1 MKKHLLKSFLKIN
14 LASTL
19 VTFILAFIIQNFII
33 QHKEERMRN
42 CYMPLFTELLI
53 TLFCFFI
60 SLSTLTIFLNLFQNL
75 RKQRLLKSLSFFLLP
90 FITTITFIIVFFQ
103 DGFTDKRVI
112 LLLAALVIP
121 VWFLIIWEYRKFI
134 KYYF

>member
-42 CYMPLFTELLI
+42 CYMPLFAELLI